1 MPDTNFPTHYRMQI
15 CLSIAEIGEN
25 AWNDLLSLSEAS
37 NPFLSYA
44 FLHALEISA
53 CVGKNQQGHHTG
65 WQVCFLSLWQ
75 GDVLH
80 AAMPLYQKLH
90 SYGEYVFDWSW
101 AEAYQAQ
108 GKPYYPKLLSAI
120 PFTPVSG
127 SRLLARDSTAQIEL
141 IRALRQL
148 TDEMEFSSAHVL
160 FPAKQ
165 ELKLLQDQGFQLRQG
180 IQFHWH
186 NPGYRDF
193 DDFLSRLIS
202 KKRKNIRAER
212 RKVHD
217 AGIRFQHKQGHEI
230 SAADW
235 AFFHRCYLQ
244 TYTEHHSHAYLNLSF
259 FLQLAEKVPDNLL
272 LILACLDEKP
282 IAAALYF
289 YDQRTLYG
297 RYWGC
302 LEHYHSLHFETA
314 YYQGQ
319 EFCIRQGIP
328 LFEGGAQGSHKLA
341 RGFVAELTSSAHYL
355 PDSRFAAA
363 VGRFLER
370 EQELN
375 KSTMQEFL
383 LHSVY
388 GSE

>member
-1 MPDTNFPTHYRMQI
+1 MPDTNLPAHYRMQI
-15 CLSIAEIGEN
+15 CLSIAEIGES
-25 AWNDLLSLSEAS
+25 AWNDLLSYSDSS

-53 CVGKNQQGHHTG
+53 CVGESEQGHSG
-65 WQVCFLSLWQ
+65 WQTCFLSLWH
-75 GDVLH
+75 DSVLV

-101 AEAYQAQ
+101 AEAYQGT
-108 GKPYYPKLLSAI
+108 GKPYYPKLVSAI

-127 SRLLARDSTAQIEL
+127 QRLLARDAKARREL
-141 IRALRQL
+141 ASALRQL

-160 FPAKQ
+160 FASSD
-165 ELKLLQDQGFQLRQG
+165 ELELLNKQGFQLRQG

-193 DDFLSRLIS
+193 DDFLSRLIA

-212 RKVHD
+212 RKVSE
-217 AGIRFQHKQGHEI
+217 AGIHFQHLQGRQIQTE
-230 SAADW
+230 DW
-235 AFFHRCYLQ
+235 EFFHRCYLQ
-244 TYTEHHSHAYLNLSF
+244 TYTDHHSQAYLNLAF
-259 FLQLAEKVPDNLL
+259 FLQLAEKVPEHLL
-272 LILACLDEKP
+272 LILAYQQQKP

-289 YDQRTLYG
+289 YDQHALYG

-328 LFEGGAQGSHKLA
+328 LFEGGAQGKHKMA
-341 RGFVAELTSSAHYL
+341 RGFVPQITTSAHYL
-355 PDSRFAAA
+355 PEPGFAAA

-370 EQELN
+370 EQALN
-375 KSTMQEFL
+375 KLSMQEFL